1 MQAFMSQSQPCC
13 ITSLPAVYLNPHVHQ
28 SARKPTDTQ
37 ALAYREPLRKKT
49 VIENNENKVYFL
61 KHSRVNCPPH
71 THTPPSPWGHRREG
85 QGGAAMAGAALTT
98 LVRISW
104 RRGEALAS
112 TTLLL
117 TSFPSTGF
125 SAMAADTAA
134 RPCPSP
140 PLPPPPPSPA
150 GRPYNGGGAEP
161 RQAGRAGRGWVGA
174 VWRQG
179 AVGEATSPPRQ

>member
-1 MQAFMSQSQPCC
+1 M
-13 ITSLPAVYLNPHVHQ
+13 T
-28 SARKPTDTQ
+28 
-37 ALAYREPLRKKT
+37 
-49 VIENNENKVYFL
+49 
-61 KHSRVNCPPH
+61 
-71 THTPPSPWGHRREG
+71 
-85 QGGAAMAGAALTT
+85 GAALTT

-134 RPCPSP
+134 RPRPS
-140 PLPPPPPSPA
+140 LPPPPPSPA

-161 RQAGRAGRGWVGA
+161 RQRGGLAGGGSGPRGGRRQWGGRGIGCLYRPLLPAGSCRGKVFGKEVLSVL
-174 VWRQG
+174 VWSGLVWFGLQKN
-179 AVGEATSPPRQ
+179 EMLSSPDDLMGISADRMSPLWPFV

>member
-1 MQAFMSQSQPCC
+1 
-13 ITSLPAVYLNPHVHQ
+13 
-28 SARKPTDTQ
+28 
-37 ALAYREPLRKKT
+37 
-49 VIENNENKVYFL
+49 
-61 KHSRVNCPPH
+61 
-71 THTPPSPWGHRREG
+71 
-85 QGGAAMAGAALTT
+85 MAGAALTT

-150 GRPYNGGGAEP
+150 GRPYNDGGAEP

-179 AVGEATSPPRQ
+179 ALGRERHRSPLGTSPPRQQLSKESVRQRGVVGFGLVWFGLQKNEMLSSPDDLMGISVDRMSPLWPFV

>member
-61 KHSRVNCPPH
+61 KHSRVNCPPQH
-71 THTPPSPWGHRREG
+71 THTPQPLGHRREG